1 MTSIVDR
8 LHALIRVPVQ
18 FDLDLRQTYF
28 ALRMGAGLLGLFLPL
43 VLVGW
48 GLTHEVPWNRMG
60 SLSAFYWLS
69 QSPPADSNA
78 LLRNWFVG
86 SLVAVG
92 MCLVVYAGYG
102 RLENWLLNFA
112 GLAAAAVA
120 FNPMPWPQLHE
131 DALHIHYT
139 AAVVFFL
146 LIAATIWFC
155 ARDTLAAIA
164 SAKVR
169 ARWGS
174 TYKVF
179 AIAMLVMPLAGY
191 LLAARDHQTIWIE
204 ALGVWVF
211 SAYWFAKTYE
221 LSHVSMIEPTKG
233 PAPRVSRV
241 NGVLEVVRA
250 AANQP
255 APSDPSPI
263 RAVRPHSPP

>member
-1 MTSIVDR
+1 MTNGWHISIVDR
-8 LHALIRVPVQ
+8 LQALMGVSVQ
-18 FDLDLRQTYF
+18 FDLDLRHTYF

-48 GLTHEVPWNRMG
+48 GLSHEVAWNRMG

-92 MCLVVYAGYG
+92 TCLIIYRGYG
-102 RLENWLLNFA
+102 NLENWLLNFA
-112 GLAAAAVA
+112 GLAAAVVA

-131 DALHIHYT
+131 DRLHIHYT
-139 AAVVFFL
+139 AAVTFFL

-155 ARDTLAAIA
+155 ASDTLSAIA
-164 SAKVR
+164 SEKVR
-169 ARWGS
+169 ARWAS

-179 AIAMLVMPLAGY
+179 AIAILVVPLAGY
-191 LLAARDHQTIWIE
+191 LLAAKDHHTIWIE

-221 LSHVSMIEPTKG
+221 LSNVSMIEPAKG
-233 PAPRVSRV
+233 PAPRVRRV
-241 NGVLEVVRA
+241 NGVLEIDR
-250 AANQP
+250 N
-255 APSDPSPI
+255 
-263 RAVRPHSPP
+263 